1 MAIGSKL
8 STCFEEGVDE
18 ELLDDELLDHD
29 KELVDDDEELCVE
42 DELWDDDDEEVLND
56 ESEPGMVNTELDA
69 EKLVEELLDD
79 ELFDEEEGL
88 LGDDEKLGI
97 EDELLEAKARMNI
110 KTV

>member
-1 MAIGSKL
+1 
-8 STCFEEGVDE
+8 
-18 ELLDDELLDHD
+18 
-29 KELVDDDEELCVE
+29 
-42 DELWDDDDEEVLND
+42 
-56 ESEPGMVNTELDA
+56 MVNTELDA